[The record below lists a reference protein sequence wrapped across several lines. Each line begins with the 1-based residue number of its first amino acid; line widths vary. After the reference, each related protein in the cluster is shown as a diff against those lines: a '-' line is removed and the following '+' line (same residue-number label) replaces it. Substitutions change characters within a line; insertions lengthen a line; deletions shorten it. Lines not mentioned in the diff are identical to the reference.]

1 MKPVINARQ
10 IGATLAARRK
20 ELDLSQTEVATR
32 LGLSQNRLSEL
43 ESRPETMTTEQL
55 LALANVLGLEMT
67 LAVRAASPSNK
78 VEW

>member
-1 MKPVINARQ
+1 MKPVTHANQ

-20 ELDLSQTEVATR
+20 ALALSQTEVAAR

-43 ESRPETMTTEQL
+43 ESRPETLTTEQL
-55 LALANVLGLEMT
+55 LALLNVLGLEMT
-67 LAVRAASPSNK
+67 IVERASAPKSK

>member
-1 MKPVINARQ
+1 MKPVINAKQ

-20 ELDLSQTEVATR
+20 ALDLSQTEVASR

-67 LAVRAASPSNK
+67 LAVRGAAPSSK